1 MNPDLIVVPEN
12 LINLNIL
19 NFLIKL
25 IPNIKNNT
33 MKLKA
38 INDLGRHIEPL
49 QAKLNVAVARVIQ
62 SGWFVLGPEVKA
74 CEKEFAAYCGS
85 EHCVSLANGTDALEL
100 ALRALNIENN
110 SNVLTVANAGMY
122 STAAILATGANPIYA
137 DVHFDTCLIDVAHV
151 TRLVSELKI
160 DAIIVTHLYGLMADI
175 VQIAQLAKSKNIPV
189 IEDCAQSHGAMINGK
204 KAGSFGDIG
213 CFSFYPTKNLGA
225 LGDGGA
231 VVTNR
236 IDLNER
242 VRQLR
247 QYGWSSKYRATLA
260 GGCNSRLDEMQAAI
274 LRVMLPFLDKWNVR
288 RREIATRYTNGIRHK
303 KIATPAVHG
312 EEYVAHLYVIKT
324 CERDSLKQY
333 LTEAGIPSDVHY
345 PIADYRQPCNSHFFT
360 DVKKPIT
367 EQLCSEV
374 FTLPC
379 FPEMTDA
386 EVDMIVNHINAWD
399 Q

>member
-1 MNPDLIVVPEN
+1 M
-12 LINLNIL
+12 
-19 NFLIKL
+19 
-25 IPNIKNNT
+25 
-33 MKLKA
+33 KA
-38 INDLGRHIEPL
+38 INDINRHIKPIALDIE
-49 QAKLNVAVARVIQ
+49 QAVSRVIA
-62 SGWFVLGPEVKA
+62 SGWFVLGPEVNA
-74 CEKEFAAYCGS
+74 FETEFAAYCGA

-100 ALRALNIENN
+100 ALRALNIGKN

-122 STAAILATGANPIYA
+122 STAAILATGATPVYA
-137 DVHFDTCLIDVAHV
+137 DVHFDTCLINVADV
-151 TRLVSELKI
+151 TRLISELKI

-175 VQIAQLAKSKNIPV
+175 VQIVQLAKSKNISV
-189 IEDCAQSHGAMINGK
+189 VEDCAQSHGAIVNGK

-231 VVTNR
+231 VVTNH

-260 GGCNSRLDEMQAAI
+260 GGCNSRLDEMQAAV
-274 LRVMLPFLDKWNVR
+274 LRVMLPLLDKWNAR
-288 RREIATRYTNGIRHK
+288 RREIATRYTNGIRHAE
-303 KIATPAVHG
+303 IATPMLHG

-324 CERDSLKQY
+324 SDRDSLKQY
-333 LTEAGIPSDVHY
+333 LSEAGIPSDVHY
-345 PIADYRQPCNSHFFT
+345 PISDYRQPCCSYLFP
-360 DVKKPIT
+360 DVNKPIT
-367 EQLCSEV
+367 EQLCTEV

-386 EVDMIVNHINAWD
+386 EVDMIVKRINSWK

>member
-1 MNPDLIVVPEN
+1 M
-12 LINLNIL
+12 
-19 NFLIKL
+19 
-25 IPNIKNNT
+25 
-33 MKLKA
+33 KA
-38 INDLGRHIEPL
+38 INDLNRHIKPIASAIE
-49 QAKLNVAVARVIQ
+49 QAVSRVIA
-62 SGWFVLGPEVKA
+62 SGWFVLGPEVSA
-74 CEKEFAAYCGS
+74 FEQEFATYCGS

-100 ALRALNIENN
+100 ALRALNIGKN

-122 STAAILATGANPIYA
+122 SSAAILATGATPVYA
-137 DVHFDTCLIDVAHV
+137 DVRFDTCLIDVADV

-160 DAIIVTHLYGLMADI
+160 DAIVVTHLYGLMADI
-175 VQIAQLAKSKNIPV
+175 VQIVQLAKNKNIPV

-204 KAGSFGDIG
+204 KAGAFGEIG

-231 VVTNR
+231 VVTNH
-236 IDLNER
+236 IDLNEQ

-260 GGCNSRLDEMQAAI
+260 GGCNSRLDEMQAAV
-274 LRVMLPFLDKWNVR
+274 LRVMLPLLDKWNAR
-288 RREIATRYTNGIRHK
+288 RREIATRYTNGIRHT
-303 KIATPAVHG
+303 KIATPALHG

-324 CERDSLKQY
+324 PERDSLRQY

-345 PIADYRQPCNSHFFT
+345 PIPDYRQPCCSHLFT
-360 DVKKPIT
+360 DVNKPIT
-367 EQLCSEV
+367 EQLCTEV

-386 EVDMIVNHINAWD
+386 EVDMIVYRINAWK

>member
-1 MNPDLIVVPEN
+1 M
-12 LINLNIL
+12 
-19 NFLIKL
+19 
-25 IPNIKNNT
+25 
-33 MKLKA
+33 KA
-38 INDLGRHIEPL
+38 INDLNRHIKPITAVIE
-49 QAKLNVAVARVIQ
+49 QAVSRVIA
-62 SGWFVLGPEVKA
+62 SGWFVLGPEVNA
-74 CEKEFAAYCGS
+74 FETEFAAYCGS
-85 EHCVSLANGTDALEL
+85 EHCVSLANGTDAIEL
-100 ALRALNIENN
+100 ALRALNIGKNY
-110 SNVLTVANAGMY
+110 NVLTVANAGMY
-122 STAAILATGANPIYA
+122 STAAILATGATPIYA
-137 DVHFDTCLIDVAHV
+137 DVKSDTCLIDITDV

-160 DAIIVTHLYGLMADI
+160 DAIVVTHLYGLMADI
-175 VQIAQLAKSKNIPV
+175 VQVVQLAKSKNIPV

-236 IDLNER
+236 DDLNER

-260 GGCNSRLDEMQAAI
+260 GGCNSRLDEMQAAV
-274 LRVMLPFLDKWNVR
+274 LRVMLPLLDKWNAR
-288 RREIATRYTNGIRHK
+288 RREIATRYSEGIRHAE
-303 KIATPAVHG
+303 ITTPALHG

-324 CERDSLKQY
+324 SDRNNLKQY
-333 LTEAGIPSDVHY
+333 LSEAGIPSDVHY
-345 PIADYRQPCNSHFFT
+345 PISDYRQPCCSHLFT
-360 DVKKPIT
+360 DVNKPIT
-367 EQLCSEV
+367 EQLCAEV

-386 EVDMIVNHINAWD
+386 EVDMIVHRINTWK